1 MEDTAT
7 TDLRSFLSR
16 FRLSDFRPG
25 QQDVMDAV
33 MSGADCLCIMPTGGG
48 KSLCYQ
54 LPALAL
60 GGLTVV
66 VSPLI
71 ALMKD
76 QVDSLSDKGIPA
88 TFINSSL
95 TVEEQRER
103 IRDMCDGVYSLVY
116 VAPERLK
123 QAAFIERLLQV
134 GIRLLAVDEAHC
146 ISEWGHD
153 FRPDYARLGKVRE
166 KLGFPPT
173 IALTATAT
181 PRVREDIAK
190 QLMLREPRTFITGFA
205 RNNLHFECQLA
216 TTDKEKLQRLEAFLD
231 ENQGAGII
239 YAATRKR
246 CEELLANLP
255 GITKRKAA
263 LYHAGLTPDERRRVQ
278 DDFMEDRVSIIVA
291 TNAFGMGIDKS
302 DLRFVVHFNIP
313 GTLEAYY
320 QEAGR
325 AGRDGKRSRCLLISS
340 YGDRI
345 IQEFFID
352 NRHPPR
358 EVVAQVWQFLRRI
371 KQDPIEIT
379 QQELKEELGLK
390 TSGEGVGASEKILE
404 QAGALE
410 RLDSRQNNAAFRID
424 SDLATLVDLLP
435 VEAKTQRKV
444 MRAIERC
451 SSGVRGE
458 RFFVSL
464 EKLALLAEVEL
475 SSITRALKEIGKLKA
490 LDYIP
495 PFRGRAIHLCQPQ
508 KTFDQLGID
517 FQELDRRKNV
527 ELAKLESVISY
538 TTSRRCRQVEILE
551 YFGDPHKKACGLC
564 DNCGGLR
571 PVEATAAIESK
582 PGQVSAAISS
592 SSPSKEAE
600 REDLFLASHS
610 EMARRVLA
618 GVARGKGRY
627 GKTLIAKMLV
637 GSKAADLT
645 RSGLSKLS
653 TFGVLKAFVA
663 TEIVEVIEG
672 MMVLGLLRQVTET
685 KFRPLLQTTDAGER
699 LMRQAEPLRQ
709 LLPVSRP
716 LSAKIQKQLGGKV
729 TAPAPLTPRSVP
741 LTPPPEPRSPELEWS
756 ASETPARTK
765 QSSLLEEAP
774 SQPAPASSAKEPL
787 ASEKVDA
794 AVRRIWFE
802 GKFRASEDYHWT
814 WLLFAAGF
822 TSIEVEKVR
831 NISRDQAYDHVLK
844 AAREGMVIRAE
855 WLLSE
860 SRHAEVELLV
870 GDGSQERIL
879 PLLQGLPDGIKYRDV
894 QLVLLARTGNRSTN
908 SPT

>member
-76 QVDSLSDKGIPA
+76 QVDSLTEKGISA

-95 TVEEQRER
+95 NVEEQRER

-166 KLGFPPT
+166 KLGYPPT

-181 PRVREDIAK
+181 PRVRDDIAK

-410 RLDSRQNNAAFRID
+410 RLDSRQNHAAFRID
-424 SDLATLVDLLP
+424 SDLPTLVDLIP

-464 EKLALLAEVEL
+464 EKLAQLAEVEL
-475 SSITRALKEIGKLKA
+475 SSVTRALKELGKLKA

-495 PFRGRAIHLCQPQ
+495 PFRGRAIHLCEPQ

-571 PVEATAAIESK
+571 PVEATAAIEHK
-582 PGQVSAAISS
+582 QGQPASATSS
-592 SSPSKEAE
+592 SSKASEN
-600 REDLFLASHS
+600 DDHFLAAHS
-610 EMARRVLA
+610 EMARRVLS

-645 RSGLSKLS
+645 RSGLNRLS

-663 TEIVEVIEG
+663 TEIVEVIEA

-699 LMRQAEPLRQ
+699 LMRQAEALRQ

-716 LSAKIQKQLGGKV
+716 LSTKIQKQLGGKV
-729 TAPAPLTPRSVP
+729 TAPAPLAPRSVP
-741 LTPPPEPRSPELEWS
+741 LTPLPELRPTEPPADS
-756 ASETPARTK
+756 PSPARTK
-765 QSSLLEEAP
+765 QASLLEDSPAVSAP
-774 SQPAPASSAKEPL
+774 QVL
-787 ASEKVDA
+787 ASEPPAAEKVDA

-802 GKFRASEDYHWT
+802 GKFRPSEDYHWT

-831 NISRDQAYDHVLK
+831 NISRDQAFDHVLK

-894 QLVLLARTGNRSTN
+894 QLVLLARMGNRSSN
-908 SPT
+908 SPA